1 MASALRGYP
10 DDADRDR
17 ELEGLLE
24 AWTRTGCKN
33 CCVLTFDR
41 QSEMNCKGLVI
52 KVAAVWRKHVPPAA
66 SAHGPE
72 VS

>member
-24 AWTRTGCKN
+24 ASTRTGCKN

-41 QSEMNCKGLVI
+41 QSEMNYKVLGS
-52 KVAAVWRKHVPPAA
+52 KVAAVRRKHVPPAA